1 MTENGNSQKYPP
13 WLRATFVILW
23 LAILSYALPKEPID
37 PWGLVSAQKITQ
49 LVLLMVTIQTIGGA
63 LSRKFGSKAG
73 SFLSGFMGG
82 VFSSTAV
89 TAQIAKAS
97 QDLSDDENRVATLSL
112 LGAILSQLL
121 LAFIITVTSLTTHL
135 TQAVLLFLPPLLATV
150 SLTVFRSNKAKVES
164 HPPEP
169 KDALSELLNIA
180 KLSLIIVA
188 FIAFAKFLQ
197 MQFGARGLY
206 ILTFLVSLFEV
217 HGSIIANL
225 QLHETG
231 NMSLEV
237 LIALMAIGLIA
248 SLVSKVAIVYFM
260 GNVFLRTRMTLWA
273 AFLGASM
280 VAGYYLSKS
289 FV

>member
-1 MTENGNSQKYPP
+1 MTENGNSQNYPP

-63 LSRKFGSKAG
+63 LSRKLGSKTG

-82 VFSSTAV
+82 IFSSTAV
-89 TAQIAKAS
+89 TAQVAKAS
-97 QDLSDDENRVATLSL
+97 RSLSDDENRVATLSL

-121 LAFIITVTSLTTHL
+121 LAFIITITSLSTHL
-135 TQAVLLFLPPLLATV
+135 TQTVLLFLPPLLATI
-150 SLTVFRSNKAKVES
+150 SLTVFRSNKVRVEP

-169 KDALSELLNIA
+169 KDPLSELLDIA

-188 FIAFAKFLQ
+188 FIAFAKFMQL
-197 MQFGARGLY
+197 QFGNRGLY

-225 QLHETG
+225 QLHETA
-231 NMSLEV
+231 NMSFDV
-237 LIALMAIGLIA
+237 LIALMTIGLIG
-248 SLVSKVAIVYFM
+248 SLVSKVAIIYFM
-260 GNVFLRTRMTLWA
+260 GNFFLRTRMTLWA
-273 AFLGASM
+273 AFLGSSM
-280 VAGYYLSKS
+280 VAGYYLSVS
-289 FV
+289 FS